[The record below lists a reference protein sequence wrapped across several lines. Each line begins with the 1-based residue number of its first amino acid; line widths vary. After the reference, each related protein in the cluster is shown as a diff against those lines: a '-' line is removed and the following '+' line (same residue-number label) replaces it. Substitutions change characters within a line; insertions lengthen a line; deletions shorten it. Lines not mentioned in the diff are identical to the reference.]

1 MISLSSIVKA
11 RQLTSLPFKDNID
24 CLPEVPE
31 QVKIE
36 NTSRD
41 IKELINKK
49 EAILSQ
55 AAIKAK
61 HIENEA
67 ELRAE
72 SIIENAVKRSRE
84 IMNTAEKNGYEEGY
98 LRGLVDGASA
108 SEIAAEDSLLEL
120 RSLIKCFDTEQRE
133 RLKNEESNLIN
144 IAFELSKKIMKQ
156 QIKIDEEAIIKML
169 SEIIQE
175 NEESM
180 KIYLSEYQKTLSIRI
195 DKAMAKKI
203 KNRFNGAKFVLLK
216 EEDLIMGESDSGI
229 VDMSIPAQLEQMKKA
244 ISHAT

>member
-1 MISLSSIVKA
+1 MISLSNIVKA
-11 RQLTSLPFKDNID
+11 SQLTSLPFIDNSSS
-24 CLPEVPE
+24 LPEAPE

-36 NTSRD
+36 NTSHD

-49 EAILSQ
+49 EAILGH

-61 HIENEA
+61 HIETEA

-72 SIIENAVKRSRE
+72 GIIENAMKRSRE
-84 IMNTAEKNGYEEGY
+84 IMNIAEKNGYEEGY

-120 RSLIKCFDTEQRE
+120 RSLIKCFDKEQQE

-156 QIKIDEEAIIKML
+156 NVEMNEEAIIKML

-175 NEESM
+175 NEEPM
-180 KIYLSEYQKTLSIRI
+180 KIYLSEYQKTLNIRI

-203 KNRFNGAKFVLLK
+203 KNKFNGSKFVLLK

-229 VDMSIPAQLEQMKKA
+229 VDMSIPAQLEQLKKA
-244 ISHAT
+244 ISHAI